1 LEILPGFSVIGGG
14 ATPDQ
19 QLPTHLVA
27 LSCRRISSAEL
38 EARLRRPAQGVPVI
52 ARIEEDRLVLDLRTV
67 FAEEEAAV
75 AAALAAALR

>member
-1 LEILPGFSVIGGG
+1 
-14 ATPDQ
+14 
-19 QLPTHLVA
+19 VA

-38 EARLRRPAQGVPVI
+38 EARLRRPPEGVPVI